1 MDTDTTT
8 RDDTTAAEATDAE
21 AALKLAYPAVTQFK
35 GRTIRYT
42 PLTSGQAIAL
52 QTLDRDDDDRLTG
65 DSMAVILAVLEGCI
79 GPEQWKRI
87 SLDLARKR
95 LEAADPIQ
103 LFMKIMDKAKRDAD
117 KASKA

>member
-21 AALKLAYPAVTQFK
+21 AALKAAYPAVTQFK
-35 GRTIRYT
+35 GRTIRYA
-42 PLTSGQAIAL
+42 PLTEGQIIAMDAL
-52 QTLDRDDDDRLTG
+52 ERDDDDRLAAEAY
-65 DSMAVILAVLEGCI
+65 SVVLAVLEGCI

-87 SLDLARKR
+87 RMDLARKR
-95 LEAADPIQ
+95 IEAVDVMQ
-103 LFMKIMDKAKRDAD
+103 LFIKIMDKMKRDVE